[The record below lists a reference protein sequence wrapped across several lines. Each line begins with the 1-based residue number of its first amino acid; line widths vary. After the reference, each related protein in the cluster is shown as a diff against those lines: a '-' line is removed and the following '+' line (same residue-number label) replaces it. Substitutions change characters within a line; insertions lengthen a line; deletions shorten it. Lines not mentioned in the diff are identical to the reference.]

1 MLPGLPGMGPVP
13 VGGYCL
19 IVPDGRG
26 LRVTQIPRL
35 ARVVRGVDEQGFRG
49 EGLQVPGFVILLVLS
64 SANKRSVRV

>member
-1 MLPGLPGMGPVP
+1 MDVTLLPGLPGMGPVP

-49 EGLQVPGFVILLVLS
+49 EGL
-64 SANKRSVRV
+64 